1 MNYPATKPE
10 PLKSLREEPIP
21 LEEKLKIYDKPL
33 AQWYTNLWYAMEGM
47 ADSDEVYST
56 SNDKA
61 EFDYYAVA
69 NAAKTSENKKNFIII
84 NDNLASDSNWLQFGL
99 TNGNITIS
107 QAALRTSGDINWQG
121 IEFSSTSDI
130 LEVEDSAQIA
140 LAEAEYEKTVKEIQI
155 EDKKFDQQ
163 IRKLD
168 TEHSALEKE
177 LESIKGVMDKN
188 VERSF
193 ATFS

>member
-1 MNYPATKPE
+1 M
-10 PLKSLREEPIP
+10 
-21 LEEKLKIYDKPL
+21 
-33 AQWYTNLWYAMEGM
+33 
-47 ADSDEVYST
+47 
-56 SNDKA
+56 
-61 EFDYYAVA
+61 
-69 NAAKTSENKKNFIII
+69 
-84 NDNLASDSNWLQFGL
+84 QFGL